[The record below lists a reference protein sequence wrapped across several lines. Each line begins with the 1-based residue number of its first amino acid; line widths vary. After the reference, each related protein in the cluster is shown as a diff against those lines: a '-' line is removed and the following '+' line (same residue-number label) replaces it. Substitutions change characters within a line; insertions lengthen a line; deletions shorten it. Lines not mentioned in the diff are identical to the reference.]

1 MLKLPYALEGR
12 GIVADAKHNERKA
25 IEYQSKVGGENN
37 KKSQQM
43 ERARNTSK
51 MDRKLT
57 LTDKVQGSKPLQL
70 KWCPTKVLSH
80 QLLNM

>member
-1 MLKLPYALEGR
+1 MLSTIKEKPLNTK
-12 GIVADAKHNERKA
+12 AKWVER
-25 IEYQSKVGGENN
+25 IT

-51 MDRKLT
+51 IDRKLT
-57 LTDKVQGSKPLQL
+57 LTDKVQGSKSLQL
-70 KWCPTKVLSH
+70 KQCPTKVLSH